1 MREIP
6 DAEKPVGHPH
16 LAGSTF
22 LQLAQPGQLSQ
33 GGTIRTCA
41 RAVGPGKRVN
51 VSLIKPPPKS
61 WHRLEGDGPNL
72 SSYKRSLSGFPSG
85 HDKSILP
92 ARGFPRW
99 LLKRKFYF

>member
-51 VSLIKPPPKS
+51 VSLIKPPPKVGTA
-61 WHRLEGDGPNL
+61 WRVMGLTFLHING
-72 SSYKRSLSGFPSG
+72 
-85 HDKSILP
+85 
-92 ARGFPRW
+92 A
-99 LLKRKFYF
+99 